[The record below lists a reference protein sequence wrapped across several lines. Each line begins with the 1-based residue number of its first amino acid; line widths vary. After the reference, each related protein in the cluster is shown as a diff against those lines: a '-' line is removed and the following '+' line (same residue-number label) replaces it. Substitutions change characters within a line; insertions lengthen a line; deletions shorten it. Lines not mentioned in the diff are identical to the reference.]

1 MNKKNK
7 NKLYNRKTFIKNNN
21 QLIKLDRKNISPLKL
36 KKYSN
41 NSYNLENE
49 TTRYVYINPKKQLIT
64 TNSNYDEIEINLE
77 NLIFLIIHEEIQN

>member
-1 MNKKNK
+1 M
-7 NKLYNRKTFIKNNN
+7 KTFIKNNN

-49 TTRYVYINPKKQLIT
+49 TTRYSYK
-64 TNSNYDEIEINLE
+64 S
-77 NLIFLIIHEEIQN
+77 